1 MRNVGMHAELESL
14 QIFIFFFLK
23 KGSSLALCRRE
34 KTLNQ
39 GPLFE
44 QERAPFSVRLRYP
57 NFKVNSVEK
66 RRNNEMWR
74 IHPRKN
80 KGGEW

>member
-1 MRNVGMHAELESL
+1 MRNVGMHAELDNL
-14 QIFIFFFLK
+14 HLRRK
-23 KGSSLALCRRE
+23 KRSSLALCRRE
-34 KTLNQ
+34 KTLNR

-74 IHPRKN
+74 IHPHKN